1 MKLSLIICTYQRA
14 EALKVLMESV
24 QEQTVYPDQI
34 LIIDGSVD
42 DLTGTRFRES
52 EPPNLR
58 YYKVSD
64 QDRGL
69 TKQRNYGIDRV
80 NDSMEIVA
88 FLDDDVVLKPDYF
101 EKLITTYE
109 KYPEALGVGGTISNE
124 VSWTKTDHENP
135 ADTDH
140 FYFDGYRRIE
150 SSRYKLRRRLGLVQK
165 TDPGNYPAF
174 GHGRSISFLPPSG
187 KIYEVNQL
195 MGGVS
200 SFSLRVLKHHKFS
213 EYFKGYGLYEDA
225 HFTLGLSKVGQLYV
239 NTAAQLEHHHDPA
252 GRPAPYKYGKMVVRN
267 GWFVWRTF
275 NPSPSIKDRF
285 KWWVISILLTA
296 IRFVNIFTTD
306 DFAGSQQEFMGRT
319 AGLVSLLFHT
329 PKNQA
334 S

>member
-1 MKLSLIICTYQRA
+1 MRP
-14 EALKVLMESV
+14 EAVSRLMDSV
-24 QEQTVYPDQI
+24 VAQNHVPNEI
-34 LIIDGSVD
+34 LIIDGSKNNETRNRFQI
-42 DLTGTRFRES
+42 LTERSQTES
-52 EPPNLR
+52 ELPNLH
-58 YYKVSD
+58 YYIVPTEH
-64 QDRGL
+64 RGL
-69 TKQRNYGIDRV
+69 TKQRIYGIARV
-80 NDSMEIVA
+80 SKNMDIVA
-88 FLDDDVVLKPDYF
+88 FLDDDVVLQPDYF
-101 EKLITTYE
+101 EKLLATY
-109 KYPEALGVGGTISNE
+109 KMFPEALGVGGYITNE
-124 VSWTKTDHENP
+124 VSWTKTDHKNP
-135 ADTDH
+135 TDLNH
-140 FYFDGYRRIE
+140 FYFDGYRRTE
-150 SSRYKLRRRLGLVQK
+150 SSRYKLRRKLGLVQK
-165 TDPGNYPAF
+165 TDPGVYPAF

-200 SFSLRVLKHHKFS
+200 SFPLRILKQHKFS
-213 EYFKGYGLYEDA
+213 EYFEGYGLYEDA
-225 HFTLGLSKVGQLYV
+225 HFTLGLSKVGPFYV

-306 DFAGSQQEFMGRT
+306 DFTGSQQEFMGRT